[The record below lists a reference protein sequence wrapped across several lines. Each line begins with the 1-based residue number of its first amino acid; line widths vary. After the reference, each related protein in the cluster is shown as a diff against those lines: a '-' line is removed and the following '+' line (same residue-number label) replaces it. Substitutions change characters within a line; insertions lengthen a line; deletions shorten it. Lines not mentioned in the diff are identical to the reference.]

1 MAATAKPEPGS
12 RVSSLAWCQP
22 LRSVDRKVAG
32 RNASERID
40 SPDPQGSAA
49 KSNVIEAAD
58 PIPLRGRQHPDTAAW
73 RVGRDASGVRTAGM
87 QPKDLTGT
95 REIRP
100 VQAQACRQAA
110 KARTDRAEVRP
121 ADSTRR
127 TGEPST
133 RGSGWRQVTRSWATW
148 APFNGSDNPLCK
160 ERIRLT
166 METDLERIAAKV
178 L

>member
-1 MAATAKPEPGS
+1 MRLNLMT
-12 RVSSLAWCQP
+12 L
-22 LRSVDRKVAG
+22 
-32 RNASERID
+32 
-40 SPDPQGSAA
+40 
-49 KSNVIEAAD
+49 
-58 PIPLRGRQHPDTAAW
+58 PLRGRLHLGTATW
-73 RVGRDASGVRTAGM
+73 RVGRDASGVRTASM
-87 QPKDLTGT
+87 QLKDLTGT

-100 VQAQACRQAA
+100 VQASACRTRQAA

-127 TGEPST
+127 TGEPG
-133 RGSGWRQVTRSWATW
+133 GSGQRQVIRSWATW
-148 APFNGSDNPLCK
+148 APFNGSNSPLCK